1 MDKYLG
7 EPHPY
12 SMTYYIAS
20 NMRPIVCWA
29 SPVNLR
35 AYSRKGPGWLALLV
49 LAGSLCGC
57 FQAANQFYADS
68 DVVTDSRFEGRFEPQ
83 SAPND
88 PAVPCSALVKVDR
101 NKQYAITVQERED
114 WIKLEA
120 VLFKAGTNLFLDI
133 CQVADGKKHHNNGD
147 SPSVL
152 EMLRRGT
159 NDKNH
164 VAIRC
169 EFVKNG
175 IEGQLAV
182 GVPFVRAIN
191 KDPTLKL
198 RKVDDHFAVLL
209 DPTDRLRSFLAR
221 IGSDPAVFMEKV
233 RWVRIK
239 Q

>member
-1 MDKYLG
+1 M
-7 EPHPY
+7 
-12 SMTYYIAS
+12 A
-20 NMRPIVCWA
+20 N
-29 SPVNLR
+29 
-35 AYSRKGPGWLALLV
+35 SRKGIGWIALLV
-49 LAGSLCGC
+49 IAGSLCGC
-57 FQAANQFYADS
+57 FQAENQFYADS
-68 DVVTDSRFEGRFEPQ
+68 DVLADNRLEGRFEPQ
-83 SAPND
+83 SALND
-88 PAVPCSALVKVDR
+88 PAVPCSALVTLDR
-101 NKQYAITVQERED
+101 NKHYAITVQERAD
-114 WIKLEA
+114 WIKLEG

-133 CQVADGKKHHNNGD
+133 CQVADSKEHNNNGD
-147 SPSVL
+147 RPSVL

-169 EFVKNG
+169 EFVENG

-209 DPTDRLRSFLAR
+209 DPTVRLRSFLTR
-221 IGSDPAVFMEKV
+221 IGGDPAVFMQKV

-239 Q
+239 G